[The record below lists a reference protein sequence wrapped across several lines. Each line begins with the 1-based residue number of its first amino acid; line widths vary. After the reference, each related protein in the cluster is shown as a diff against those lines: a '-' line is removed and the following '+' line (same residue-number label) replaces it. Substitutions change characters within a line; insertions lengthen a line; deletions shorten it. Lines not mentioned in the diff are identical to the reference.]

1 MKLKR
6 ILLILGLILTLPINI
21 KAITADFTC
30 DDNKLYVDSTFSC
43 KLFVNPEDSLITSFK
58 TDLSYPK
65 EDFLLE
71 SISGYN
77 NWYPLSSTTID
88 LSMQTSTGNEGII
101 EKTQVAVL
109 KFKVK
114 NTTSYGI
121 KQIKLSGKDLSTEV
135 SSSIKIISKNNK
147 LSSLAVIGEEIKFDP
162 DINTYELKT
171 TKESV
176 EIKATLADNYAKY
189 VENYG
194 PRTVSL
200 NYGEQLINIVV
211 VSESNERNTY
221 TLKVNRID
229 NRSTNDN
236 LSNIVLSYG
245 NLSPAFSKDIL
256 NYNVEVPNNV
266 ESLTI
271 TATLEDK
278 KAEFVAGYGSRTV
291 NLNLGENIVLIRS
304 QAEKGNTKTYTIKIN
319 RDYKGSNNY
328 LKNISLSKGSINFD
342 KDVFEYKVNV
352 DYNTN
357 EMFVSAIA
365 EESTSTV
372 EVIGNKDL
380 IVGEN
385 IYLIK
390 VVAENKSERI
400 YKVIVNRLEE
410 GIVLSNNNYLA
421 NLSIKGHSIAFIKDK
436 QEYNITLTNEKS
448 LDIKYKVEDEKSFVK
463 IEGNE
468 NLQNNSV
475 IKIIV
480 TSEDGSIRTYKL
492 TILKETSFNY
502 INIILP
508 LIILLMIIIIVII
521 VIIKKKN
528 KNKDVNPKN
537 EEIFKDKKL
546 ILNDKNEEPKK
557 IKVKYKSLDDTLI
570 VKDK

>member
-492 TILKETSFNY
+492 NILKETSFNY

-528 KNKDVNPKN
+528 KNKDVNPEN

>member
-114 NTTSYGI
+114 NTTSYGT

-189 VENYG
+189 AENYG

-342 KDVFEYKVNV
+342 KAVFEYKVNV

-528 KNKDVNPKN
+528 KNKDVNPEN

>member
-189 VENYG
+189 AENYG

-448 LDIKYKVEDEKSFVK
+448 LDIKYEVEDEKSFVK

-492 TILKETSFNY
+492 NILKETSFNY

-528 KNKDVNPKN
+528 KNKDVNPEN

>member
-88 LSMQTSTGNEGII
+88 LSMQTSTGNEGIT
-101 EKTQVAVL
+101 EKTQIAVL

-121 KQIKLSGKDLSTEV
+121 KQIILSGKDLSTEV

-147 LSSLAVIGEEIKFDP
+147 LSSLAVIGEEIKFNP

-171 TKESV
+171 TKESI
-176 EIKATLADNYAKY
+176 EIKATLADEYAKY

-194 PRTVSL
+194 PRKVSL

-448 LDIKYKVEDEKSFVK
+448 LDIKYEVEDEKSFVK

-492 TILKETSFNY
+492 NILKETSFNY

-528 KNKDVNPKN
+528 KNKDVNPEN

>member
-114 NTTSYGI
+114 NTTSYGT

-189 VENYG
+189 AENYG

-448 LDIKYKVEDEKSFVK
+448 LDIKYEVEDEKSFVK

-528 KNKDVNPKN
+528 KNKDVNPEN

>member
-30 DDNKLYVDSTFSC
+30 DNNKLYVDSTFSC

-114 NTTSYGI
+114 NTTSYGT

-189 VENYG
+189 AENYG

-448 LDIKYKVEDEKSFVK
+448 LDIKYEVEDEKSFVK

-492 TILKETSFNY
+492 NILKETSFNY

-528 KNKDVNPKN
+528 KNKDVNPEN

>member
-88 LSMQTSTGNEGII
+88 LSMQTSTGNEGIT
-101 EKTQVAVL
+101 EKTQIAVL

-121 KQIKLSGKDLSTEV
+121 KQIILSGKDLSTEV

-147 LSSLAVIGEEIKFDP
+147 LSSLAVIGEEIKFNP

-171 TKESV
+171 TKESI
-176 EIKATLADNYAKY
+176 EIKATLADEYAKY

-194 PRTVSL
+194 PRKVSL

-245 NLSPAFSKDIL
+245 NLSPTFSKDIL

-380 IVGEN
+380 TVGEN

-421 NLSIKGHSIAFIKDK
+421 NLSIKGHSIAFTKDK

-448 LDIKYKVEDEKSFVK
+448 LDIKYEVEDEKSFVK

-492 TILKETSFNY
+492 NILKETSFNY

-521 VIIKKKN
+521 IIIKKKN

-546 ILNDKNEEPKK
+546 ILNDKNDEPKK

>member
-162 DINTYELKT
+162 NINTYELKT

-448 LDIKYKVEDEKSFVK
+448 LDIKYEVEDEKSFVK

-492 TILKETSFNY
+492 NILKETSFNY

-528 KNKDVNPKN
+528 KNKDVNPEN